1 MTPRRPARR
10 ATGTGPRTGA
20 GRFGGP
26 GTAKEEAVVIEVDG
40 LSYTY
45 RGGSRPTVRDVSF
58 RVGPGEVFGFLG
70 PSGAGKSTVQKILT
84 GRLEPFEGTVRVL
97 GRDVAGRGADYY
109 EEIGV
114 GFELPNL
121 FMKLTGRENLRFFA
135 SFYRS
140 TADLTGLLARVG
152 LDEHADRRVED
163 YSKGMKMRLCFV
175 RALLHDPRVLFL
187 DEPTSG
193 LDPVN
198 ARLLKDMVQEQR
210 RRGKAVFLTTHNMHD
225 AEELCDR
232 VAFFVDGTVRR
243 TGAPK
248 ELCAQDSR
256 RHVVVEYR
264 QDGVLAVKEFPLDRL
279 GTDEAFLDVL
289 RRHEL
294 VSVHSRE
301 RSLEDVFVAATGRKL
316 T

>member
-1 MTPRRPARR
+1 
-10 ATGTGPRTGA
+10 
-20 GRFGGP
+20 
-26 GTAKEEAVVIEVDG
+26 VIEVDG

-45 RGGSRPTVRDVSF
+45 RGGTRPTVRDVSF
-58 RVGPGEVFGFLG
+58 TVEPGEIFGFLG

-84 GRLEPFEGTVRVL
+84 GQLESFEGSVRVL
-97 GRDVAGRGADYY
+97 GCDVAGRGVEYY

-121 FMKLTGRENLRFFA
+121 FMKLTARENLRFFA

-140 TADLTGLLARVG
+140 AVNLVELLARVG
-152 LDEHADRRVED
+152 LDKDADRRVED
-163 YSKGMKMRLCFV
+163 FSKGMKMRLCFV

-198 ARLLKDMVQEQR
+198 ARLLKDMVVEQR
-210 RRGKAVFLTTHNMHD
+210 RSGKSVFLTTHNMHD

-232 VAFFVDGTVRR
+232 VAFFVDGSIRR
-243 TGAPK
+243 SGAPR
-248 ELCAQDSR
+248 ELCAQKAQRS
-256 RHVVVEYR
+256 VVVEYR
-264 QDGVLAVKEFPLDRL
+264 QDGRIASQSFPLERL
-279 GTDEAFLDVL
+279 GTNEAFQDLL
-289 RRHEL
+289 RGREL
-294 VSVHSRE
+294 VSVHSQE
-301 RSLEDVFVAATGRKL
+301 QSLEDVFVAATGRKL